1 MPPYMHSVL
10 LVAIASALLP
20 PLGAILNKQYAKSVV
35 VLLVFAASI
44 SIHYFAY
51 AIAWAALVIDAIYT
65 AQRHYRGEL
74 VRPWDFF

>member
-10 LVAIASALLP
+10 LVAIAAALLP
-20 PLGAILNKQYAKSVV
+20 PLGAILNKQYAKSAV
-35 VLLVFAASI
+35 VLLAFATSL
-44 SIHYFAY
+44 SLHYFGA
-51 AIAWAALVIDAIYT
+51 AIVWAALVIDAIYT